1 MGKKKIRPI
10 QIKSNPITKTLCTA
24 LKDRCTYSMN
34 IQFLE
39 GTVMNAL
46 ADGYEMPEICE
57 DGDLK
62 FYKRMWGGDDDI
74 FIAKWYKGV
83 PIVFYKIKGML
94 LKYPTLKMS
103 TINTPYC
110 IKTAKEYLNILCKK
124 GSKIINKDYE
134 SLLQYNIGTMAH
146 LQDKRIIGKPKT
158 MNDVFINNT
167 DKQRIIKSLDNF
179 KNKRNWYLENGIP
192 YHFGILLYGPPGT
205 GKTTLARAIGN
216 YLKARQYI
224 FTGDSINMLPR
235 ALNEQ
240 MLCVSPTQLRCVIVE
255 DIDVGFKEQRYVRD
269 SGTGDKDD
277 KRSGFASLLNSFD
290 GFLVKD
296 EYNNYIIE
304 CVIEKGIKDEYRN
317 TLLGVIEELKYD
329 RCIDETCNG
338 KYLNG
343 FCDVCD
349 GYQKPNLVSGVYD
362 LNQDTVIDDVFE
374 ITNAGELYY
383 FSDFVNDGNINACA
397 ILLNDI
403 IINED
408 VVSKNEKVFGT
419 YKLNEGTFRTWKP
432 IGYVKGLDILEYDG
446 IFDGNNHF
454 ISGIYLDDELFDG
467 AAVFAVANPDALIK
481 NLTVKDI
488 YLNGNK
494 WTSGL
499 VGSIEGTIYNCSVK
513 EAHISGNY
521 IDSYTGGI
529 AGSAIEGTI
538 SKCFVEEA
546 EISGINFVGGIVGA
560 ISSKSII
567 ENTYSSAYV
576 YGGEYVGGIVGRS
589 GASTTSN
596 SYNIGYVNYGLSDKI
611 NVGSICG
618 GFYGGSTFLNCYYLE
633 GTHSVGV
640 YDKRTNFEITEAT
653 LNSFENGE
661 IAYLLQNG
669 CTDQIWG
676 QKLSLDD
683 KDLYPVFGI
692 EKVIKVTNEETGE
705 ITYINE

>member
-1 MGKKKIRPI
+1 MQKVKNKFFILLMIIITCVLASCRKENGNEPNEEIPVHTHDLTYFDESLRTCQKDGVKEHWFCSGCNKYFLKEVANEEVEYDELIIPKDEHIDSNGDFLCDYNCGHVFITSTDLESIFDSVSKETNLLVEIKDFTMASITLFYTESDFSYLLDEYREEYTYDNFIYKKV
-10 QIKSNPITKTLCTA
+10 SNEWTVNELEVAPSYNLRYFFDNLCEGF
-24 LKDRCTYSMN
+24 KFSSFNN
-34 IQFLE
+34 IAIIECDYGYFTGRTGIEFTNLENVRIVVFL
-39 GTVMNAL
+39 N
-46 ADGYEMPEICE
+46 D
-57 DGDLK
+57 
-62 FYKRMWGGDDDI
+62 
-74 FIAKWYKGV
+74 
-83 PIVFYKIKGML
+83 
-94 LKYPTLKMS
+94 
-103 TINTPYC
+103 
-110 IKTAKEYLNILCKK
+110 
-124 GSKIINKDYE
+124 NKD
-134 SLLQYNIGTMAH
+134 
-146 LQDKRIIGKPKT
+146 
-158 MNDVFINNT
+158 
-167 DKQRIIKSLDNF
+167 
-179 KNKRNWYLENGIP
+179 
-192 YHFGILLYGPPGT
+192 
-205 GKTTLARAIGN
+205 
-216 YLKARQYI
+216 
-224 FTGDSINMLPR
+224 
-235 ALNEQ
+235 
-240 MLCVSPTQLRCVIVE
+240 
-255 DIDVGFKEQRYVRD
+255 
-269 SGTGDKDD
+269 
-277 KRSGFASLLNSFD
+277 SFD
-290 GFLVKD
+290 GFLVRD
-296 EYNNYIIE
+296 EYNNYIKE

-383 FSDFVNDGNINACA
+383 FSDFVNNGSINACA

-432 IGYVKGLDILEYDG
+432 IGYIKGSDILEYDG

-560 ISSKSII
+560 ISSKSVI

-669 CTDQIWG
+669 CTHQIWG

>member
-1 MGKKKIRPI
+1 MQKVKNKLFILLMI
-10 QIKSNPITKTLCTA
+10 IITCVLVSCRKENGNEPNEETPVHTHELIYFAESLRTCNKDGVKEHWYCAGCNKYFLKEDANEDVEYDELIT
-24 LKDRCTYSMN
+24 LKDEHIDLNNDFLCDYGCGHVFITSADLENIFNNLSLETNLLVEINDFVMASTTLFYTENDFSYFLDEYREEYTYDN
-34 IQFLE
+34 FI
-39 GTVMNAL
+39 
-46 ADGYEMPEICE
+46 YEKVSGE
-57 DGDLK
+57 
-62 FYKRMWGGDDDI
+62 W
-74 FIAKWYKGV
+74 
-83 PIVFYKIKGML
+83 
-94 LKYPTLKMS
+94 
-103 TINTPYC
+103 TIN
-110 IKTAKEYLNILCKK
+110 E
-124 GSKIINKDYE
+124 
-134 SLLQYNIGTMAH
+134 
-146 LQDKRIIGKPKT
+146 
-158 MNDVFINNT
+158 
-167 DKQRIIKSLDNF
+167 
-179 KNKRNWYLENGIP
+179 LE
-192 YHFGILLYGPPGT
+192 
-205 GKTTLARAIGN
+205 
-216 YLKARQYI
+216 
-224 FTGDSINMLPR
+224 
-235 ALNEQ
+235 
-240 MLCVSPTQLRCVIVE
+240 VSPSYDLGYFFDNLCE
-255 DIDVGFKEQRYVRD
+255 GFKFSSFNDISIIECDYGHFTDRTGIEFTNSENVRIVVFLND
-269 SGTGDKDD
+269 AKD
-277 KRSGFASLLNSFD
+277 SFD
-290 GFLVKD
+290 GFLVRD

-317 TLLGVIEELKYD
+317 TLIDVIEELKHD
-329 RCIDETCNG
+329 RCINETCNG
-338 KYLNG
+338 RYLNG

-349 GYQKPNLVSGVYD
+349 SYQLPNLVSGVYD

-383 FSDFVNDGNINACA
+383 FSDFVNAGNINACA

-432 IGYVKGLDILEYDG
+432 IGYIKGLDILEYDG

-467 AAVFAVANPDALIK
+467 AALFAVANPYALIK

-521 IDSYTGGI
+521 FDSYTGGI

-546 EISGINFVGGIVGA
+546 EISGINLVGGIVGA
-560 ISSKSII
+560 ISSKSVI

-640 YDKRTNFEITEAT
+640 YENRTNFEITEAT

-669 CTDQIWG
+669 CIDQIWG

-683 KDLYPVFGI
+683 KELYPVFGMD
-692 EKVIKVTNEETGE
+692 KVIKVTNEETGE